1 MPDSLSK
8 ESAFYWEFKVEVMIQ
23 QTTKTL
29 FLYFLIDELEAC
41 KFCVLVWKIKTKNKY
56 TIFHHN
62 KPIDS
67 ICSNMI

>member
-41 KFCVLVWKIKTKNKY
+41 NFCFLIWKNK
-56 TIFHHN
+56 N
-62 KPIDS
+62 KK
-67 ICSNMI
+67 